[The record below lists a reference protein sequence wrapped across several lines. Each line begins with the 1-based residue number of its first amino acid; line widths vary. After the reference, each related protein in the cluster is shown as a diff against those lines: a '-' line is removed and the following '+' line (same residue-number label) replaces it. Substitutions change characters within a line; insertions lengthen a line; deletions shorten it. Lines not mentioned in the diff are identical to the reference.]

1 MKLEVCV
8 TVRITAEENAHS
20 RPYRSHQLLLM
31 CGDGVIG
38 TDNARQKKH
47 HTHTTTT
54 TCIARLERQVAHL
67 EQLPFGCKMGG
78 ATGNCAAHVVAYP
91 EVEWETAI
99 TKLASRLGLQRQ
111 HFTTQVVR

>member
-1 MKLEVCV
+1 MIVKSSLE
-8 TVRITAEENAHS
+8 H
-20 RPYRSHQLLLM
+20 
-31 CGDGVIG
+31 
-38 TDNARQKKH
+38 
-47 HTHTTTT
+47 
-54 TCIARLERQVAHL
+54 QVAHL

-111 HFTTQVVR
+111 HFTTQVKGRHCITRA